1 MRIVCDKCDA
11 KYVVPDE
18 KIVRKTVRLT
28 CRKCGNV
35 ITARVDDEVSES
47 ATLGK
52 WRQNMAGLQK
62 RDGSE
67 NPGWYYSYNGE
78 SFGPYTQSELETKVA
93 SPALQPIAE
102 QCYVWHKSLETWRP
116 LTEIEPFAS
125 AAIKPPP
132 APPAPKKA
140 PVSAGLPPLYA
151 GKTANVR
158 LTNTAQRVSPN
169 VSALK
174 QRLMASTAPEQQDCA
189 ACRDETRIVSDA
201 PTVTQDSP
209 MLSGEAPTHQA
220 MPMVEEI
227 MTKAMTEVQEG
238 TGETNRPSGQGHSKG
253 VPLVSFQSLD
263 VIPGVSCEG
272 EHGKQEAVSKP
283 FPTLASIRPVEKKS
297 ASQEKAVQPI
307 TSIPS
312 KPALGKPGA
321 ISIPSAGKNL
331 GAPISTK
338 PRVPGA
344 LTSALGSGPGSL
356 GTQKPKS
363 QANGL
368 SLGTLANKSGL
379 SLGSGGM
386 KPVAHPEGDQVG
398 QKKTLPKTSETA
410 LTSRVVP
417 ATASPSETKPTP
429 ALGASADAAKGSEPS
444 KVEYDENAVQLRKE
458 ACPDN
463 GPGVRMPQSD
473 VSSEPGAKVDNAP
486 TDDRVTG
493 METKDKQDDATGTGL
508 SRLDKAMASFCED
521 LDQVERKA
529 VGGLLLEDGL
539 AIDLDANVSF
549 DAMAPIDLDLS
560 SEEAVLEDV
569 DADNDVADAALSENA
584 DDALPDSID
593 LNRSL
598 TDEPPA
604 DGDFGAIDLDMC
616 HSLPELSPCAE
627 VQNTPKD
634 IDEDGLPASSDGV
647 QELSGFA
654 IDLDDEA
661 SCLIPEELVNEIT
674 ENADVAEAEGAK
686 RETSVARIRAKRLE
700 DLQRRQAELAAASAA
715 LEALD
720 HPEANPDG
728 PSESSMLIDL
738 AHLARLEK
746 ESKNK
751 RNVKFIAILVALV
764 VIVLSVAVAGGINL
778 IHSDEERDSKVS
790 LGTTAG
796 RMIDSDALDRHV
808 EEIKVDLPKA
818 RSGEKTQRAHQAVN
832 ADATHENVESKTS
845 DDLGAVPL
853 PTKRTDGRQ
862 SVVLERPTEFGSTD
876 HVTGSKYSGQV
887 GKTAAEAGP
896 DRIEVGWRKITPTVN
911 ACQKRLAK
919 TGSLKVDAFYLNLQ
933 VADSGKVT
941 KFNVSPEKG
950 TEELVKCLESKKDTW
965 DFGKGEPV
973 SVRKKFVN

>member
-62 RDGSE
+62 RDSSE
-67 NPGWYYSYNGE
+67 NPGWYYSFNGE
-78 SFGPYTQSELETKVA
+78 SFGPYTQAELETKVA

-102 QCYVWHKSLETWRP
+102 QCYVWHKTLETWRP

-140 PVSAGLPPLYA
+140 PVSVGLPPLYA
-151 GKTANVR
+151 GKTSNVR

-174 QRLMASTAPEQQDCA
+174 QRLMASTAPEQQDSA

-227 MTKAMTEVQEG
+227 MTKAMTEVQDG
-238 TGETNRPSGQGHSKG
+238 TGETNKPSGQGHSKA

-272 EHGKQEAVSKP
+272 EHGKQEDVVKP

-297 ASQEKAVQPI
+297 ASQEKAVQP
-307 TSIPS
+307 TASIPS
-312 KPALGKPGA
+312 KPALGKPGT
-321 ISIPSAGKNL
+321 IGIPSAGKNL

-338 PRVPGA
+338 PRVPGT
-344 LTSALGSGPGSL
+344 LTSPLGSGLGSL

-363 QANGL
+363 QAIGL

-386 KPVAHPEGDQVG
+386 KPVGDQVE
-398 QKKTLPKTSETA
+398 QKKTLPKASETA
-410 LTSRVVP
+410 LTGRVVP
-417 ATASPSETKPTP
+417 ATASTSEIKATP
-429 ALGASADAAKGSEPS
+429 ALGALADAAKGAEPS
-444 KVEYDENAVQLRKE
+444 NVGCDENAVQLRKE

-463 GPGVRMPQSD
+463 GPGVRMHQPD
-473 VSSEPGAKVDNAP
+473 ASSESGAKDNAP

-493 METKDKQDDATGTGL
+493 METKDKPDDATDTGL
-508 SRLDKAMASFCED
+508 SSLDKAMASFCED
-521 LDQVERKA
+521 LDQIERKA
-529 VGGLLLEDGL
+529 VGDLLLEDGL
-539 AIDLDANVSF
+539 AIDLEANVSF

-560 SEEAVLEDV
+560 SEEAALEDV
-569 DADNDVADAALSENA
+569 DDDNDGADAALAENA
-584 DDALPDSID
+584 DDALPDSIN
-593 LNRSL
+593 LNASL

-604 DGDFGAIDLDMC
+604 DGDIGAIDLDMC
-616 HSLPELSPCAE
+616 PSLPELSPCAE
-627 VQNTPKD
+627 AQNTPKD
-634 IDEDGLPASSDGV
+634 NDGDEDELSASSDGV

-674 ENADVAEAEGAK
+674 GNADVAEAEAEGAK
-686 RETSVARIRAKRLE
+686 REPSVARIRAKRLE
-700 DLQRRQAELAAASAA
+700 DLQRRQEELAAASAA

-720 HPEANPDG
+720 HPEGNPDG

-778 IHSDEERDSKVS
+778 IHSNEERDSKIS

-818 RSGEKTQRAHQAVN
+818 RSGEKTQRAPQAVD
-832 ADATHENVESKTS
+832 ADAKHENAGSKTS
-845 DDLGAVPL
+845 DDLGAAPL

-887 GKTAAEAGP
+887 GKSAAEAGP

-933 VADSGKVT
+933 VANSGKVT